1 MTELKPSMILR
12 YYTGE
17 NGFHYTGIVL
27 KNEKILSVKRAGE
40 KEKKIYDSLI
50 HWLSSLPEG
59 VTITDLDIQEQDNI
73 PTTLAQVK
81 KKSEIT
87 LKDIAPNYDL
97 FRFLLTYESHSLLNS
112 LVSKDNIYLHA
123 TRTYVKDH
131 QGDLQPVKYNR
142 RLQLLYSEY
151 HDKFGSTL
159 EEIGFPADADIYV
172 KVYGWFYNRKTYRD
186 FSMRKMNFPFTI
198 KDYEAMYDGKFAF
211 IIPSYICSWPE
222 YRSDNHHFTIISEY
236 LKNKGY
242 YIWNENF
249 RFYDRDSIFINSV
262 FKYLEANIVV
272 VNPSFDELVVYNYK
286 PWGIVKIKFSESD
299 EHILSELKSII
310 S

>member
-1 MTELKPSMILR
+1 MTELKPSMIMR

-17 NGFHYTGIVL
+17 NGLHYTAIVL

-40 KEKKIYDSLI
+40 KEKKVYDSLI
-50 HWLSSLPEG
+50 HWLSTLPEG
-59 VTITDLDIQEQDNI
+59 VTITDLDIQEQDNVPKI
-73 PTTLAQVK
+73 LAQAK
-81 KKSEIT
+81 KTSEIT

-97 FRFLLTYESHSLLNS
+97 FRFLLTYESHSLINS
-112 LVSKDNIYLHA
+112 LVNKDNTYLHA
-123 TRTYVKDH
+123 TRTYVKGND
-131 QGDLQPVKYNR
+131 GDLHPVKYNR

-172 KVYGWFYNRKTYRD
+172 KVYAWFYNRKTYRD

-211 IIPSYICSWPE
+211 IIPSYVCSWPE
-222 YRSDNHHFTIISEY
+222 YRSDNHHHIMICDY

-242 YIWNENF
+242 HVWNENF